1 MRLPCILPPASDPVK
16 LLWYNIVVDPIG
28 LGRTHPTQAPG
39 RPGGTVRTLIST
51 QPGFPGPDAW
61 DRFVAHDPHGHL
73 LQTWAWGELKG
84 AFGWSPLRIALE
96 QDGSL
101 VAGAQVL
108 YRRLGPLSLAYV
120 PKGPVLLGGES
131 GAATALWE
139 AIHRQS
145 RRRGAIS
152 LKVEPEWR
160 DEDADAHARLLAW
173 GMQATDAT
181 VQPRRTI
188 IVDLDADEDTLLA
201 RMKPKWRYNVRL
213 SDRKGVVVREANDSM
228 ASFYQLLR
236 LTGERD
242 AFGIHTQ
249 AYYDRAL
256 RLFLPDQVRLLMAY
270 YQEQPLAGLAVYG
283 FNGQAW
289 YMYGA
294 SSNAHRE
301 LMPNHQLQWRAMQWA
316 RQQGCS
322 QYDLW
327 GITDR
332 DTEEGDALATLS
344 GVERFKAGFGGEVV
358 RFVGAYERAYVRPL
372 HWVMGRALATKAGHG

>member
-1 MRLPCILPPASDPVK
+1 MK
-16 LLWYNIVVDPIG
+16 
-28 LGRTHPTQAPG
+28 RTSI
-39 RPGGTVRTLIST
+39 IS
-51 QPGFPGPDAW
+51 A
-61 DRFVAHDPHGHL
+61 VM
-73 LQTWAWGELKG
+73 
-84 AFGWSPLRIALE
+84 SALSL
-96 QDGSL
+96 SL
-101 VAGAQVL
+101 VAGCDPWGNLPRGDLYELDDELWSDDVVAAQDGL
-108 YRRLGPLSLAYV
+108 Y
-120 PKGPVLLGGES
+120 
-131 GAATALWE
+131 
-139 AIHRQS
+139 
-145 RRRGAIS
+145 
-152 LKVEPEWR
+152 
-160 DEDADAHARLLAW
+160 
-173 GMQATDAT
+173 
-181 VQPRRTI
+181 
-188 IVDLDADEDTLLA
+188 
-201 RMKPKWRYNVRL
+201 VRL
-213 SDRKGVVVREANDSM
+213 PHAG
-228 ASFYQLLR
+228 QLLR